1 MDNAEMTSQLAQIS
15 TVDGLQKV
23 NTTLEA
29 MLGSF
34 QQNETMQAAAMVGRG
49 VLVEGKGLQL
59 YESQALG
66 GVELTGP
73 ADKVTVTIRDSQGHD
88 VRSLDLGSMET
99 GSHVFTWDG
108 KTDAGDAA
116 ESGNY
121 TITVS
126 ATQGETKVTAT
137 ALQLGTVSSV
147 VRGAKS
153 VEIEVGHLGTF
164 SMSDIKQILS

>member
-1 MDNAEMTSQLAQIS
+1 
-15 TVDGLQKV
+15 
-23 NTTLEA
+23 
-29 MLGSF
+29 
-34 QQNETMQAAAMVGRG
+34 
-49 VLVEGKGLQL
+49 
-59 YESQALG
+59 
-66 GVELTGP
+66 
-73 ADKVTVTIRDSQGHD
+73 
-88 VRSLDLGSMET
+88 MET